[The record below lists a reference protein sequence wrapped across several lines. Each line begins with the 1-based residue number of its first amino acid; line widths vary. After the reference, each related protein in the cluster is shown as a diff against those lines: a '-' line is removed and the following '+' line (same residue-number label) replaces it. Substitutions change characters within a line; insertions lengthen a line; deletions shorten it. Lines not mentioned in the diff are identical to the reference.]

1 MNKVLKKSVFCVLI
15 ALILVAT
22 FAIVMFA
29 SIFLPVVC
37 VDAHAEE
44 EVVTEEQQEEAAPQV
59 VIVEKEAEKDDLM
72 EVFKNNILPYIVDAG
87 MAVLAFLAVLAPYI
101 KVRGKYNALQ
111 GAFAVSNKTLD
122 HFKEQVKEI
131 TPDAITEKIKET
143 IIPELKQFIIEAV
156 KDAVKEN
163 VIDTTG
169 DITKIQAQGELM
181 SMQIG
186 NLINAAIITWGD
198 LPGIKELLTKSP
210 TAETVVKL
218 LAEVKD
224 LKAQV
229 EAQNGAQIEPINEV
243 IKELE
248 AYGNENE

>member
-1 MNKVLKKSVFCVLI
+1 MNKALKKSVFCALI

-22 FAIVMFA
+22 FAVVMFA
-29 SIFLPVVC
+29 SILLPVVC

-44 EVVTEEQQEEAAPQV
+44 EVVTEEQPEEAAPQV
-59 VIVEKEAEKDDLM
+59 VIVEKEEEKDDLM

-87 MAVLAFLAVLAPYI
+87 LAVLAVLAGLAPFI
-101 KVRGKYNALQ
+101 KIRGKYNALQ
-111 GAFAVSNKTLD
+111 GAFAVANKTLD
-122 HFKEQVKEI
+122 HFKEQAKELTPELI
-131 TPDAITEKIKET
+131 TAKLQET

-186 NLINAAIITWGD
+186 NLIKAAIITWGD

-218 LAEVKD
+218 LGEVKD

-229 EAQNGAQIEPINEV
+229 EAQNGANIEPINEV

-248 AYGNENE
+248 ALGNENE

>member
-1 MNKVLKKSVFCVLI
+1 MNKALKKSVFCVFI

-22 FAIVMFA
+22 FAIVMLA

-44 EVVTEEQQEEAAPQV
+44 EGTEEVEEAAPQV
-59 VIVEKEAEKDDLM
+59 VIVEKEEEKDDLM

-87 MAVLAFLAVLAPYI
+87 MAVLAILAMIAPYI
-101 KVRGKYNALQ
+101 KMRGKYNALQ

-122 HFKEQVKEI
+122 HFKEQAKELTPELI
-131 TPDAITEKIKET
+131 TAKLQET
-143 IIPELKQFIIEAV
+143 IIPELKQFIIDAV

-218 LAEVKD
+218 LGEVKD

-248 AYGNENE
+248 ALGNENE